1 METVREDGGS
11 EPHLVGAAANVDWP
25 FMRAAIIFQFGSPN
39 VIVNGELDRP
49 EVGDEQVLVRVAA
62 AGVGPW
68 DALIRE
74 GKSVLPQPLPLT
86 LGSDLSGVA
95 EAVGSGVSE
104 FRIGDE
110 VYGVTNERFT
120 GAYAEYASASAG
132 MIARK
137 PRNLSFIEA
146 ASAPVVAVTAWQM
159 LFEYARLTCG
169 QVVLVHG
176 AAGNV
181 GAYAVQ
187 LAKNAGLHVIATA
200 AGPDLEYVRSLGA
213 ETTVNHRETR
223 FEDVVSGVD
232 AVMDTIGGETVE
244 RSFKVLKPN
253 GILVSVA
260 VSSES
265 SIFKEATHHGVRAV
279 SFLAEVTTA
288 RLNAITE
295 LFESGKLLPH
305 VGTVIPLDQARVAHE
320 MLAGAPHKRG
330 KIVLQVA
337 A

>member
-1 METVREDGGS
+1 
-11 EPHLVGAAANVDWP
+11 
-25 FMRAAIIFQFGSPN
+25 MRAAQIFEYGSPN
-39 VIVNGELDRP
+39 AIVNSEVNRP
-49 EVGDEQVLVRVAA
+49 EVGKEQVLVRIAA

-86 LGSDLSGVA
+86 LGSDISGVV
-95 EAVGSGVSE
+95 EAVGAAVSDV
-104 FRIGDE
+104 RIGHE

-120 GAYAEYASASAG
+120 GAYAEYASVAAG

-159 LFEYARLTCG
+159 LFEYARLTSG

-187 LAKNAGLHVIATA
+187 LGKNAGLHVIATA
-200 AGPDLEYVRSLGA
+200 AGRDLEYVRSLGA
-213 ETTVNHRETR
+213 ETTVDYHQTR

-244 RSFKVLKPN
+244 RSFSVLKPN

-265 SIFKEATHHGVRAV
+265 PISQEATQHGVRAV
-279 SFLAEVTTA
+279 SFLVDVTTA

-295 LFESGKLLPH
+295 LFESGKLSPH
-305 VGTVIPLDQARVAHE
+305 VGTVLPLDQARVAHE
-320 MLAGAPHKRG
+320 MLAGAPHRRG